1 MVLSLREEECLRR
14 IPNLMI
20 IIIFNLDKKILHF
33 FGIVISVGGFA
44 CTRTFFSFAPA
55 GVVESF

>member
-1 MVLSLREEECLRR
+1 
-14 IPNLMI
+14 MI

-33 FGIVISVGGFA
+33 FGIVISVGLAGFA